1 MPQGRI
7 LRLTLRSPMPTQ
19 FAAALRLSA
28 AAALLASG
36 AAAAAAPPPIPVA
49 EIRPGMTGYGLTV
62 FAGSRID
69 TFSVRVL
76 GVQENARAQGS
87 LVLVEV
93 GGHGLERS
101 SIAQGMSG
109 SPVYL
114 DGRFAGAVAFGWEGA
129 LAPIGGVTP
138 AAEMLA
144 LPQAASEPAPGPRAG
159 VDWDP
164 RRLLAGRGQDLA
176 VAVFG
181 AQAVSSP
188 APPSA
193 LPSVTAAGWPSP
205 LDLAADLLEPLLPGG
220 GAGRPAWL
228 VRPAGLAAAAGAGGN
243 IPADEPARL
252 RPGSAC
258 AVTLVGGDA
267 DLGAIGTVTWVDG
280 DRVLMMGH
288 PLLQR
293 GAVNL
298 PLAAAD
304 IVTILPSRRLS
315 FKLGAPGPV
324 VGAVHHDLRAGL
336 AGRLGAAAPTV
347 PVEVRLTGAAPGA
360 FRFEVADDPQLTPLL
375 VFWSFY
381 NALLAGGDDAS
392 RQLLDWRLATT
403 WRDPAAT
410 APRRLEL
417 GGVASGPGGAGALA
431 AEVMTPLALLLD
443 NPFGALALESAAFTV
458 DVRPGRADAAIVA
471 LGAPRRVAAGAASL
485 PVTVELREGNGA
497 LSQVA
502 LELPLPAALPP
513 GAYRLAAASAAEF
526 FALEAQ
532 RAPDR
537 LQPARL
543 DDLWE
548 LLATERSASTLV
560 VALLSPDRPAIVG
573 GRELAAVPGSV
584 VRAIDAGRQPPAQAL
599 ASFAARVSRATGRA
613 LTGNAIRTVEVA
625 PPPPA
630 RGDARRP

>member
-1 MPQGRI
+1 MSSRQSSHRSGRAA
-7 LRLTLRSPMPTQ
+7 LSLACCGLV
-19 FAAALRLSA
+19 AAASS
-28 AAALLASG
+28 LL
-36 AAAAAAPPPIPVA
+36 AAPPPIPVA

-62 FAGSRID
+62 FAGSRVD

-76 GVQENARAQGS
+76 GVQENVRAQGS

-144 LPQAASEPAPGPRAG
+144 LPQAASSPAPGPRAG
-159 VDWDP
+159 GDWDP
-164 RRLLAGRGQDLA
+164 RRLLAGRSQDFA
-176 VAVFG
+176 AAVFG
-181 AQAVSSP
+181 AQAAAV
-188 APPSA
+188 AALPPS
-193 LPSVTAAGWPSP
+193 LPPVVAAGWPAP

-228 VRPAGLAAAAGAGGN
+228 VRPAGLAAAAGAGGA
-243 IPADEPARL
+243 IPADEPVGL

-315 FKLGAPGPV
+315 FKLGSPGPV

-336 AGRLGAAAPTV
+336 AGRLGAVARTV
-347 PVEVRLTGAAPGA
+347 PVEVRLSGAAPGA
-360 FRFEVADDPQLTPLL
+360 FRFAVADDPQLTPLL

-392 RQLLDWRLATT
+392 RQLMDWRLVTT
-403 WRDPAAT
+403 WREPEAAT
-410 APRRLEL
+410 SRRLEL

-431 AEVMTPLALLLD
+431 GEVMTPLALLLD
-443 NPFGALALESAAFTV
+443 NPFGALVLESAAFTV
-458 DVRPGRADAAIVA
+458 DVAPGRADAAIVA
-471 LGAPRRVAAGAASL
+471 LGAPRRVAAGATSL
-485 PVTVELREGNGA
+485 PVTVELRQGDGQT
-497 LSQVA
+497 SRIA
-502 LELPLPAALPP
+502 LEIPLPAALPP
-513 GAYRLAAASAAEF
+513 GPYRLAAASAAEF

-532 RAPDR
+532 RAPER

-573 GRELAAVPGSV
+573 GRELAAMPGSV
-584 VRAIDAGRQPPAQAL
+584 VRAIDAGRQPSAQAL
-599 ASFAARVSRATGRA
+599 ASYAARVSQATNRA
-613 LTGNAIRTVEVA
+613 LTGNAIRTLEVA
-625 PPPPA
+625 PPRPA
-630 RGDARRP
+630 RSDGRRP